1 MWGYL
6 GGAHDATGEDFR
18 RAKQLIG
25 TSAGSI
31 VAARLAGGEDPRR
44 GEERVRWDGES
55 EPEQRPGALRMAIE
69 RASRVS
75 LGAFSPLAAPAL
87 SAASPAGALARAA
100 VLARVPRGR
109 IALDDLRS
117 RVDALGPS
125 FDGRLRLVAVDRGS
139 GRRVVFGDDGAPEA
153 SVADAVAASC
163 AVPGLFAPV
172 LDRRPRVRGR
182 RRLEPHEPR
191 SGAGRERRPRALP
204 RPDGRDGHRTGPRA
218 AGARRG
224 LADRHVRGGR
234 GRRPAGRTGGDRG
247 ARWRLVSRHGH
258 RPDESGSAG
267 AGARRGLQAGSAGSP
282 TIALNEGRVVQVRY
296 RRIRHRHLD
305 ELPTSRRTPCC
316 RAGLRVGRHA
326 FAGPAV

>member
-1 MWGYL
+1 MATVLVLGVGGVLGEAWMWGYL

-69 RASRVS
+69 HASRVS

-163 AVPGLFAPV
+163 AVPGLFSPV
-172 LDRRPRVRGR
+172 LIGDREYVDGGVWSPTNLDLARAGSGDRVLCLVPTAVMG
-182 RRLEPHEPR
+182 
-191 SGAGRERRPRALP
+191 
-204 RPDGRDGHRTGPRA
+204 TGPA
-218 AGARRG
+218 LALRG
-224 LADRHVRGGR
+224 LAAGWRIATSVEAAAA
-234 GRRPAGRTGGDRG
+234 GRRGAQVEMVAPDGGSSAAMGTDLMNPARRAQVLAEGFRQG
-247 ARWRLVSRHGH
+247 ARAA
-258 RPDESGSAG
+258 PP
-267 AGARRGLQAGSAGSP
+267 SP
-282 TIALNEGRVVQVRY
+282 
-296 RRIRHRHLD
+296 
-305 ELPTSRRTPCC
+305 
-316 RAGLRVGRHA
+316 
-326 FAGPAV
+326 